1 MSKKMILLI
10 GVLMAT
16 AFVLTA
22 CAGPAG
28 PEGPAGPAGPA
39 GAAGADGAPAMTAE
53 LTCSECHNDSADLTS
68 KSAMYAASLHGSSL
82 VYVEEAGRAS
92 CSYCHDGSAFS
103 ESVAAGLAPDEVE
116 VVHTNATPQD
126 CRACHQIHTTY
137 TGADWAL
144 ETTAPVAFYAM
155 EGVTFDGGTGNLCAS
170 CHQPRRTASAAVDGK
185 VDVTTSRYN
194 PHHGPQSSMLLGVAG
209 AGLEGKPSAHYSMV
223 ENTCVTC
230 HLGEGDNHTFEPQ
243 ISACQGCHAD
253 AEEFDIN
260 GAQSELQAKVDVL
273 KEKLVAAGALTES
286 GSSVVGI
293 YDEAVANALWNYNY
307 VATEDKSMGAHNMT
321 YANALI
327 DAALLAFP

>member
-1 MSKKMILLI
+1 MLLLF
-10 GVLMAT
+10 GVLLAT
-16 AFVLTA
+16 ALVLTA

-39 GAAGADGAPAMTAE
+39 GAAGAAGAPATTAD
-53 LTCSECHNDSADLTS
+53 LTCSECHNDSADLSS
-68 KSAMYAASLHGSSL
+68 KAAMYAASLHGSSL

-116 VVHTNATPQD
+116 IVHTNATPQD

-137 TGADWAL
+137 TSADWAL
-144 ETTAPVAFYAM
+144 ETTAPVAFYAI

-170 CHQPRRTASAAVDGK
+170 CHQPRRLANAAVDGMVT
-185 VDVTTSRYN
+185 VDTSRYN
-194 PHHGPQSSMLLGVAG
+194 PHHGPQSSMLLGTAG

-243 ISACQGCHAD
+243 LSACLACHAD
-253 AEEFDIN
+253 IEDFN
-260 GAQSELQAKVDVL
+260 VNSAQSELRVKVEELQAKL
-273 KEKLVAAGALTES
+273 LAAGLIKDNGDGSFSAVTGSYTE
-286 GSSVVGI
+286 
-293 YDEAVANALWNYNY
+293 AQANALWNWAY
-307 VATEDKSMGAHNMT
+307 VGVEDKSMGAHNMT

-327 DAALLAFP
+327 DASLLAFP